1 MRLFRDGLLIPRSGA
16 AMLTDAILAILHHLL
31 VFAIAIVLTMEIMV
45 TRRDMG
51 TARVTYLSRLDI
63 AFGALAAGILVV
75 GIGRVLWGLKGA
87 EYYVVNEFFWAK
99 MAAFAG
105 VGLLSIRPTLAI
117 LRWRGAARGD
127 PAFRPPGDEV
137 MGVRRFM
144 HAEAMLFTLIP
155 IFAALMAR
163 YGS

>member
-1 MRLFRDGLLIPRSGA
+1 
-16 AMLTDAILAILHHLL
+16 MLTDAVLAILHHLL
-31 VFAIAIVLTMEIMV
+31 VFAMAIVLTMEIMV

-51 TARVTYLSRLDI
+51 SARVTYLSRLDI
-63 AFGALAAGILVV
+63 AYGAIGAGIILV
-75 GIGRVLWGLKGA
+75 GIGRVVWGLKGP
-87 EYYVVNEFFWAK
+87 EYYLVNEFFWAK

-117 LRWRGAARGD
+117 LRWAAAARAD
-127 PAFRPPGDEV
+127 AAFRPAGDEV